1 MGGVI
6 RFKVDIT
13 QLPAQLPTQLP
24 DKPRIAVI
32 GAGAVGCYYGGKL
45 AAAGH
50 DVRFL
55 MRADLETVRAQG
67 LTLRS
72 VGETEVRFPV
82 TACATPEEIG
92 PVDLV
97 IIALKATSN
106 AALETL
112 LPPLLHETTALVTL
126 QNGLGNEAF
135 LAERF
140 GAGRVMG
147 ALCFVCLNRV
157 APGVIE
163 HYGHGKISIGEYQGG
178 PLPRTRA
185 LVAALRAAGI
195 DANAVDDLANER
207 WRKLV
212 WNIPF
217 NGLAIA
223 AGGVTT
229 DVILGDPGLLRL
241 ARGLM
246 RETIAAAAGDGQ
258 AIPAEYADFQIERT
272 WAMGP
277 YRPSSLID
285 FQGGR
290 PVEVE
295 PIWGEPYRR
304 AQAAGVETGRLEALY
319 FLLRK
324 LAAHEAR

>member
-1 MGGVI
+1 M
-6 RFKVDIT
+6 
-13 QLPAQLPTQLP
+13 
-24 DKPRIAVI
+24 I

-45 AAAGH
+45 AAKGH

-55 MRADLETVRAQG
+55 MRADLAAVREHG

-72 VGETEVRFPV
+72 TEEPEV
-82 TACATPEEIG
+82 TIRAKAYATPEEIG

-97 IIALKATSN
+97 IIALKTTSN

-112 LPPLLHETTALVTL
+112 IPPLLHETTALITL

-140 GAGRVMG
+140 GGERVLG

-157 APGVIE
+157 APGRIE
-163 HYGHGKISIGEYQGG
+163 HYGHGTISIGEYLREPQ
-178 PLPRTRA
+178 PRTLAFAAMLREA
-185 LVAALRAAGI
+185 GVETHVAENLM
-195 DANAVDDLANER
+195 NER

-217 NGLAIA
+217 NGLSIA

-229 DVILGDPGLLRL
+229 DQIVSDPDLEPL

-246 RETIAAAAGDGQ
+246 RETIAIARAHGY
-258 AIPAEYADFQIERT
+258 AIPDSYVDFQIERT
-272 WAMGP
+272 APMGP
-277 YRPSSLID
+277 YKPSSLID
-285 FQGGR
+285 FLAGQ

-295 PIWGEPYRR
+295 PIWGEPLRQAR
-304 AQAAGVETGRLEALY
+304 AAGVEAGRLEALY
-319 FLLRK
+319 PVLKRLT
-324 LAAHEAR
+324 AAKPKPLS